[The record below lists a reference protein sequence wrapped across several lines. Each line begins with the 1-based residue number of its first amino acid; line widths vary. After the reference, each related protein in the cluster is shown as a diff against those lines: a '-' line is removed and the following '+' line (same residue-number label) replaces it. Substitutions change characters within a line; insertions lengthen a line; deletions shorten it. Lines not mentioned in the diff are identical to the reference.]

1 MADQTVNFNSLFRVN
16 PDESI
21 EPLKQ
26 VSIGGVQFG
35 PGVSFSK
42 GVFFSG
48 IDLTQHVGKDFLVD
62 DINGISII
70 KGIF

>member
-1 MADQTVNFNSLFRVN
+1 MADQTINFFSLFKTN
-16 PDESI
+16 PDGSI
-21 EPLKQ
+21 EPLSI

-42 GVFFSG
+42 GVSFSG
-48 IDLTQHVGKDFLVD
+48 IDLTQHIGKDFLVD
-62 DINGISII
+62 IVDGVSII